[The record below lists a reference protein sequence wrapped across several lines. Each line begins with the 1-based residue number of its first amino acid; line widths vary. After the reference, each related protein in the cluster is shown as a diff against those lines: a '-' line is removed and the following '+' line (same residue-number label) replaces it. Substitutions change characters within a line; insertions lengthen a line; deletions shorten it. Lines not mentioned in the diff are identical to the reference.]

1 MGGGNTQPKN
11 LVFLPNPVSSVPPP
25 RLNFG
30 RHLRAA
36 EPTAA
41 AAAARRPVTGGAL
54 AVVAARGAQ
63 RRRGRVRRRRLGRVG
78 RRGGH
83 GWHPVG
89 RGGRPRLFGLCGGGG
104 RVLVVN

>member
-41 AAAARRPVTGGAL
+41 AAARRPVTGGAL
-54 AVVAARGAQ
+54 AVVAARAQ

-83 GWHPVG
+83 GRHPVGG
-89 RGGRPRLFGLCGGGG
+89 RGGRRPLLRRPFGG
-104 RVLVVN
+104 VLVVN